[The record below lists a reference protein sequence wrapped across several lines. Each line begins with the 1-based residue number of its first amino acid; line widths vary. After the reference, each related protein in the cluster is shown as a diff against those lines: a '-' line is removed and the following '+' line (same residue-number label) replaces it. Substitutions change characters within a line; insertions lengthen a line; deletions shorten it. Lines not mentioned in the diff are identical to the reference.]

1 MKIAIVGLGGSYSDY
16 IAARIRSEKFDET
29 WGINCVGGIIHLDK
43 TIMMDPVSRFL
54 DSENAGLQTGIARE
68 FLEKNTKPIITCEMD
83 DRVKHLEPYPL
94 EEVIKK
100 LNFCYFNNTV
110 PYAIAYAIYYGAKE
124 LCLYGLDYT
133 YRNVSMAEA
142 GRACTEFWCAIA
154 TSKGVKIEVA
164 HNSGLLD
171 TNVPDNE
178 KLYGYHR
185 LKDPLVQ
192 THENGGL
199 LITKQSKMEPPEPA
213 DSPDVPVLFGR
224 HDHVDLN
231 KLNGSEKHV

>member
-1 MKIAIVGLGGSYSDY
+1 
-16 IAARIRSEKFDET
+16 
-29 WGINCVGGIIHLDK
+29 
-43 TIMMDPVSRFL
+43 MMDPVSRFL

-224 HDHVDLN
+224 HDHVGLN

>member
-29 WGINCVGGIIHLDK
+29 WGINCVGGIIHVDK

-68 FLEKNTKPIITCEMD
+68 FLEKNTKPILTCEMD

-192 THENGGL
+192 THEKGGL

-224 HDHVDLN
+224 HDHVNAN
-231 KLNGSEKHV
+231 KLNGSVSNV